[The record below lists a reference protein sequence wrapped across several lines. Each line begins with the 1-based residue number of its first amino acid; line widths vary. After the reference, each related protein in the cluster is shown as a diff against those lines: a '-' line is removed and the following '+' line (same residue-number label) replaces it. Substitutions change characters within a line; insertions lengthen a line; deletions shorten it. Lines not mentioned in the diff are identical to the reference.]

1 MPQTLPIPTPYVSP
15 RSQRRFAQ
23 FSASLPPSI
32 QIWIEHQARMEAQQP
47 VHNVAFMRSTIRRR
61 FPKLNSVTI
70 EALLAVL
77 IQQLLQSANNQSGLS
92 QTSQS
97 GVQTQLSN
105 YNQMEQMVSNMM
117 KSFDDTQSA
126 VVQNMKA

>member
-1 MPQTLPIPTPYVSP
+1 
-15 RSQRRFAQ
+15 
-23 FSASLPPSI
+23 
-32 QIWIEHQARMEAQQP
+32 MEAQQP